1 MEAPRRAV
9 TNPRIDRGDRDER
22 FLNTLHM
29 LRHTALSGQIG
40 VLFRQF
46 WSLSVCSQRQSHD
59 ESSASSMLSAISKN
73 KKLTAE
79 GTRRSLLPQGM
90 ATQKKTLS

>member
-9 TNPRIDRGDRDER
+9 TNPRIDRDGDER
-22 FLNTLHM
+22 FLNTLRM
-29 LRHTALSGQIG
+29 LCHTVLSGQIG

-46 WSLSVCSQRQSHD
+46 RSLLACSQRQSHD
-59 ESSASSMLSAISKN
+59 ESSVSGRQRSAKN

-79 GTRRSLLPQGM
+79 SILLLKARVVEWQSFPQP
-90 ATQKKTLS
+90 AI